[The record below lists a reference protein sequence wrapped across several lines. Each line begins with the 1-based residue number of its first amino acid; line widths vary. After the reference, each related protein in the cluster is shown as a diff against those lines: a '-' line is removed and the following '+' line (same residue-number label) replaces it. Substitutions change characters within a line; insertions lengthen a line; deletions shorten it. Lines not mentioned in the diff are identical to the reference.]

1 MSNEKGQTAATWRRV
16 RLSPLVMP
24 WSALPTELIVRI
36 LEDLDPYAILNCR
49 RVMSS
54 TIFLC
59 WGTPRRPRSPST
71 VSTLLT
77 DQKLDKSPSQ
87 IGGR

>member
-1 MSNEKGQTAATWRRV
+1 MSNEKGIVVSQTAATWRRV

-59 WGTPRRPRSPST
+59 WGTPVTAAHGGLGAGVPQQSLPF
-71 VSTLLT
+71 LLT
-77 DQKLDKSPSQ
+77 KN
-87 IGGR
+87 